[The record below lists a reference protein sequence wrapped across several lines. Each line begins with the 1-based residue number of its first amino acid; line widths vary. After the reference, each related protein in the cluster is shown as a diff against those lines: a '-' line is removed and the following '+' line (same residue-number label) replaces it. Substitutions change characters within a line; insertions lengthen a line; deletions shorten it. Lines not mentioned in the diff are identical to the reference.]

1 MVKGLKRV
9 EMGLPITSTPM
20 TSVTDHTAEPA
31 AEHTIDIHTTA
42 GKLAELHKRTRRV
55 TASGRRGRR

>member
-1 MVKGLKRV
+1 
-9 EMGLPITSTPM
+9 M

-42 GKLAELHKRTRRV
+42 GKLAELHKRTQESLHPV
-55 TASGRRGRR
+55 GETAVEKVHAKG